1 MSRIFCAALAAT
13 FVSSAT
19 ALAGALPTVPFTED
33 FATDNSGW
41 RDAFTGVPTW
51 NASGGPDGS
60 SFISTTFNF
69 ANSAA
74 GDTPVLFRGQDE
86 FGSSG
91 GAFEGDWI
99 TGNVQEFSVFVRHG
113 ASAPVNFFTRFAS
126 AFNFPGAVAVDFTPV
141 SPGVW
146 TEISF
151 AIDPANPAFV
161 TFEGSDFNTVF
172 SSIGH
177 VQVGVS
183 VPSGLAGVDSEFSFS
198 IDQPSI
204 VPGPGALAMVGV
216 GGLGALGRRRRG

>member
-1 MSRIFCAALAAT
+1 MRFVSSITAVGALLISSGALAAP
-13 FVSSAT
+13 V
-19 ALAGALPTVPFTED
+19 VPFTED

-69 ANSAA
+69 SSNDS

-99 TGNVQEFSVFVRHG
+99 AAGVDEFSVFVRHG
-113 ASAPVNFFTRFAS
+113 ASEPLNFFTRFAS

-161 TFEGSDFNTVF
+161 SFEGTDFNTVF

-177 VQVGVS
+177 VQVGAS
-183 VPSGLAGVDSEFSFS
+183 VPDGLAGVDTDFTFA

-204 VPGPGALAMVGV
+204 VPGPGSLAMVGIA
-216 GGLGALGRRRRG
+216 GLGALGRRRRG